1 MPGDVCFQAEFFPAL
16 VTLVILLFE
25 MHESDVQASIAFRA
39 WDFLTVETEPL
50 VAGDFLYGAVD
61 VARRHRVESFRL
73 QNR

>member
-1 MPGDVCFQAEFFPAL
+1 MSSEMSLHAKLFVT
-16 VTLVILLFE
+16 VRTLVPFLFQ
-25 MHESDVQASIAFRA
+25 MDESKVQASIAFRA
-39 WDFLTVETEPL
+39 TDLLAVETKPL